1 MTAFV
6 GVDLGGT
13 QIRVILRDAD
23 GNIVSRASA
32 LTQASDGQEQV
43 IARIIETVRQA
54 VGATPWGAI
63 QGIGIGVPGPVDP
76 WTGVVLQAPN
86 LPGWRDVPI
95 RAIVQSAFGVPVEVG
110 NDANLAA
117 LGEHMYG
124 AGVGVANLIYVTI
137 STGIGGGII
146 ADGKLLLGAKGLAGE
161 FGHQTLVPDGPLCGC
176 GNRGCLEALG
186 SGTAIARMAREA
198 VTRGQ
203 GQKLLELAQGSV
215 EALDARIVAS
225 AARAGDAVAQDILR
239 CAATYVGIGLANV
252 VNILNPELIVLG
264 GGVTRMGELLF
275 DPVREVIAQRAMPAM
290 RAVRIVPA
298 ALGGDV
304 VLFGAVAL
312 IANALKGE

>member
-13 QIRVILRDAD
+13 QIRAILRDAQ
-23 GNIVSRASA
+23 GAIVSRASI
-32 LTQASDGQEQV
+32 LTQASDGQKQV
-43 IARIIETVRQA
+43 IARIIETVRQT
-54 VGATPWGAI
+54 VSGIPWGTI
-63 QGIGIGVPGPVDP
+63 GGIGIGVPGPVDP

-95 RAIVQSAFGVPVEVG
+95 RDIVQSAFGVPVEVG

-124 AGVGVANLIYVTI
+124 AGIGVANLIYVTI

-198 VTRGQ
+198 VARGQ

>member
-1 MTAFV
+1 MTAFI

-13 QIRVILRDAD
+13 QIRAILRDAQ
-23 GNIVSRASA
+23 GNIVSRAST

-43 IARIIETVRQA
+43 IARIIETVRQT
-54 VGATPWGAI
+54 VGETPRSTIG
-63 QGIGIGVPGPVDP
+63 GIGIGVPGPVDP

-95 RAIVQSAFGVPVEVG
+95 RDIVQGAFGVPVEVG

-124 AGVGVANLIYVTI
+124 AGIGVANLIYVTI

-198 VTRGQ
+198 VARGQ

-275 DPVREVIAQRAMPAM
+275 DPVREVIAQRAMPVM
-290 RAVRIVPA
+290 RTVRIVPA
-298 ALGGDV
+298 VLGGDV

-312 IANALKGE
+312 IANALKGK

>member
-1 MTAFV
+1 MTAFI

-13 QIRVILRDAD
+13 QIRAILRDAQ
-23 GNIVSRASA
+23 GNIVSRAST

-43 IARIIETVRQA
+43 IARIIETVRQTM
-54 VGATPWGAI
+54 GEISQGAI
-63 QGIGIGVPGPVDP
+63 GGIGIGVPGPVDP

-95 RAIVQSAFGVPVEVG
+95 RDIVRSAFGVPVEVG

-146 ADGKLLLGAKGLAGE
+146 ADGRLLLGAKGLAGE

-198 VTRGQ
+198 VARGQ

-215 EALDARIVAS
+215 EALDARVVAS

-275 DPVREVIAQRAMPAM
+275 DPVREVIAQRAMPVM

-312 IANALKGE
+312 IANALKGK